1 MLLNEPRK
9 PVRRVRQAALLAAL
23 MAAVTL
29 AATPPPARAEGGA
42 TKARNKSEADARGRT
57 PAPASAPAEPA
68 APAEFQIDPPPP
80 PAAPPSVA
88 PPPPAA
94 PSAQSKP
101 PSDCDCASPYREY
114 RAAETAETRAL
125 FSAVAAGDETAFT
138 AALAKVTRPGDY
150 ALEGVPLL
158 HALLRPAGE
167 RGKHVYW
174 DMPVDEAARLR
185 QAYQAA
191 LPARTRM
198 LAALLATRPALD
210 DITYESRRP
219 SLQLALL
226 YGTPEI
232 MDMLLAAGARP
243 DQRGDENKTPLEFLL
258 NRDFEFAVRMT
269 YLPRLVDRAQTTRMV
284 LALLKAGAARPFA
297 YIDEHADDAT
307 RQAFKDAQG
316 EPRRAADYLAW
327 GPLVELTE
335 GAEVVRALVATGT
348 RPAYGDG
355 VSPLTLAAYSG
366 NAGAVTALAELGPR
380 TTPETGYGASGDRD
394 LWLDAA
400 QAAVAAGRGD
410 IAVPLLRA
418 GMPFNQRGPQTG
430 DAAVFLRMEAD
441 ERPIMNLAARK
452 GDVAVLQRLLAL
464 GAAVDGDGA
473 EQNGDTPLADAVGAR
488 QADAVRVLL
497 AAGANPALV
506 REGYDRKSALQRAIE
521 ADDASLLHDLLAAT
535 PPATLQ
541 ALLADPARSPLAQ
554 ALRQPGKQGAAMLRN
569 LVDAGLDLKTLDAGA
584 IRQALENRDTE
595 MAAYLIAAGVPV
607 NPPAT
612 AAASDDPYDN
622 KGVPPLLVAV
632 TSGQAAMVDALLAKG
647 ADPLG
652 LAPDGRSAL
661 YWAIGGGDGAMLD
674 RLLGAGARLDDPRLP
689 RAPASHALLNAALAS
704 GDMALVK
711 RVEQGGK
718 QPLANACLPSG
729 GEYALLD
736 RPGYFAQLQAA
747 GYTGARTECARKDG
761 TLPQRLLSAL
771 LRDRQLAIARR
782 GTVIDVL
789 TRLKA
794 MGGDLDARQ
803 DESGDTPL
811 VAAIQLGR
819 ADLADALLAAGASPD
834 AADAQGRS
842 PAWAALA
849 SGQPDMLALLARHH
863 ARFDAAAAPS
873 GQSFSQTLAC
883 QAAPAFAA
891 ALQAAGASLKQTCPA
906 ASGPA
911 KTLGKAAVRVAGHYY
926 LRGMREV
933 GSELLLS
940 PDGRFDYLMSYGAVD
955 IQASGTWRLDG
966 KQVRLDTPPIQPF
979 SAIAKVGADTRPAEG
994 DDLTVRVYYQG
1005 RPVKVDVAMSSA
1017 SADYAGTPKQSE
1029 GADGV
1034 SAPIAAGQLKALA
1047 VFVPLPS
1054 GARWHSVDVSKS
1066 DIASRA
1072 LRIDLELPE
1081 SASRTPLHMTLALRD
1096 DGALVAA
1103 QGGRELR
1110 YEKE

>member
-1 MLLNEPRK
+1 M
-9 PVRRVRQAALLAAL
+9 RQAAMLTALL
-23 MAAVTL
+23 AAVTL
-29 AATPPPARAEGGA
+29 AATTPARAG
-42 TKARNKSEADARGRT
+42 
-57 PAPASAPAEPA
+57 
-68 APAEFQIDPPPP
+68 FQNDPPP
-80 PAAPPSVA
+80 PAAPLSVA

-94 PSAQSKP
+94 PSPRAEPKP

-125 FSAVAAGDETAFT
+125 FNAVAAGDEAAFA
-138 AALAKVTRPGDY
+138 AALAKVKQPGDY

-158 HALLRPAGE
+158 HALLMPAGK

-174 DMPVDEAARLR
+174 DMPTDEAARLR
-185 QAYQAA
+185 QACHAA

-232 MDMLLAAGARP
+232 VDMLLAAGARP

-258 NRDFEFAVRMT
+258 SRDFEFAVRMT
-269 YLPRLVDRAQTTRMV
+269 YLPRLVDRQQTTRMV

-297 YIDEHADDAT
+297 YIDEHADDAM
-307 RQAFKDAQG
+307 RQAFTDAQG
-316 EPRRAADYLAW
+316 QPRRAADYLAW

-335 GAEVVRALVATGT
+335 GAEVVRALAATGT
-348 RPAYGDG
+348 RPAYGEG
-355 VSPLTLAAYSG
+355 ASPLALAAYTG

-380 TTPETGYGASGDRD
+380 TAPDTGYGASGDRD

-400 QAAVAAGRGD
+400 QAAVAAGHGD

-418 GMPFNQRGPQTG
+418 DMPFNQRGPQTG
-430 DAAVFLRMEAD
+430 TDAAVFVRMEAE
-441 ERPIMNLAARK
+441 ERPIMNLAAGK
-452 GDVAVLQRLLAL
+452 GDVVTLQRLLAL
-464 GAAVDGDGA
+464 GATVEGDDT
-473 EQNGDTPLADAVGAR
+473 EPHGDTPLADAVRAR
-488 QADAVRVLL
+488 QAAAVRVLL
-497 AAGANPALV
+497 AAGANPTTT

-521 ADDASLLHDLLAAT
+521 ADDAPLLHDLLAAT
-535 PPATLQ
+535 PPAALQ

-554 ALRQPGKQGAAMLRN
+554 ALRQPGKQGAAMLRH
-569 LVDAGLDLKTLDAGA
+569 LVDAGLDLKTLDASA
-584 IRQALENRDTE
+584 IRQALENRDGE
-595 MAAYLIAAGVPV
+595 MARYLIDAGVPV
-607 NPPAT
+607 NPQAA

-661 YWAIGGGDGAMLD
+661 YWAIGGGDAAMLE
-674 RLLGAGARLDDPRLP
+674 RLLAAGARLDDPRLP
-689 RAPASHALLNAALAS
+689 RAPATHALLNAALAS
-704 GDMALVK
+704 GDLALVK
-711 RVEQGGK
+711 RVEQGAK
-718 QPLANACLPSG
+718 QPLADACLPSG

-747 GYTGARTECARKDG
+747 GYTGARAECVGKDG
-761 TLPQRLLSAL
+761 ALPQRLLSAL

-782 GTVIDVL
+782 DTVIDVL

-794 MGGDLDARQ
+794 VGADLDARQ
-803 DESGDTPL
+803 TESGDTPL
-811 VAAIQLGR
+811 VAAILLGR

-842 PAWAALA
+842 SAWAALA

-863 ARFDAAAAPS
+863 ARFDGAAAPS

-891 ALQAAGASLKQTCPA
+891 ALQAAGAPLKQACPA
-906 ASGPA
+906 KPGAA
-911 KTLGKAAVRVAGHYY
+911 KALGKAAARVAGHYY

-955 IQASGTWRLDG
+955 IQASGTWRLEG
-966 KQVRLDTPPIQPF
+966 RQVRLDTPPIQPF
-979 SAIAKVGADTRPAEG
+979 SAIAKVGADSRPAEG
-994 DDLTVRVYYQG
+994 DELTVRVYYEG

-1034 SAPIAAGQLKALA
+1034 SAPIAPGELKALA

-1081 SASRTPLHMTLALRD
+1081 SASRTPLHMTLALRE

>member
-125 FSAVAAGDETAFT
+125 FSAVAAGDEAAFT

-174 DMPVDEAARLR
+174 DMPEDEAARLR

-198 LAALLATRPALD
+198 LAALLATKPALD

-521 ADDASLLHDLLAAT
+521 ADDAPLLHDLLAAT

-782 GTVIDVL
+782 DTVIDVL

-794 MGGDLDARQ
+794 MGSDLDARQ

-906 ASGPA
+906 ASGAA